1 MVRVL
6 FPSATLDCASDV
18 ISHTC
23 HPFVGVTNIVE
34 RVTSLEEHVGAV
46 FQVTVSS
53 AKESHAC
60 ALTVKDEVPVTLC
73 LYNPNKALV
82 GVIAAGNGNSDK
94 SNVRIIFDSP
104 EPAADIPKSSWPLSP
119 SAELGRLESIVAS
132 GTPGKSPVSSNTE
145 PWNRVTVLLPAP
157 SSLPI
162 AFGTLNAW
170 TEDHLPSRWSWSALT
185 LQ

>member
-1 MVRVL
+1 MRIIMERMSRVGVPTDCNIMVRVL

-53 AKESHAC
+53 AKASHAC

-104 EPAADIPKSSWPLSP
+104 EPMPIFPNLV
-119 SAELGRLESIVAS
+119 GRYRQVQ
-132 GTPGKSPVSSNTE
+132 N
-145 PWNRVTVLLPAP
+145 
-157 SSLPI
+157 
-162 AFGTLNAW
+162 
-170 TEDHLPSRWSWSALT
+170 
-185 LQ
+185 